1 MQERMVEIFRL
12 VEKINE
18 SGESLP
24 FPGINPEAYSR
35 KKADDEE
42 FPGYTTPI
50 DEIIERCKKE
60 GIKVVLGK
68 HQESCS
74 VFVLPA
80 HSNSIEIDSFAP
92 RQLEINA
99 VEDDSLRE
107 LIQLTTKK

>member
-50 DEIIERCKKE
+50 DEIIERCKKR
-60 GIKVVLGK
+60 GYKSSPRKASRVL
-68 HQESCS
+68 QC
-74 VFVLPA
+74 
-80 HSNSIEIDSFAP
+80 IRFAST
-92 RQLEINA
+92 Q
-99 VEDDSLRE
+99 
-107 LIQLTTKK
+107 